1 MHYHVQRCSHI
12 IFQEINL
19 INKKHILIL
28 IFFNNGNCVFVLPH
42 DGSGIKWVLWF
53 NVIVHPYFIIA
64 FYTLFWSGFFFL
76 FFMFKLSDYIFF
88 FIIYFNLLFLLRKVE
103 YIRLSEARLHEHS
116 MSLIFFGLTI
126 HYDTFCLIM
135 VEYDRW
141 FMTNLFLIL
150 TDSFFFISQ
159 LNYEFSN

>member
-1 MHYHVQRCSHI
+1 M
-12 IFQEINL
+12 F
-19 INKKHILIL
+19 
-28 IFFNNGNCVFVLPH
+28 FVLPH
-42 DGSGIKWVLWF
+42 DCSGIKWVLWF
-53 NVIVHPYFIIA
+53 NVIVYHYFIIA
-64 FYTLFWSGFFFL
+64 FYTLFWSGFFFIC
-76 FFMFKLSDYIFF
+76 FYMFELSDYIFF

-116 MSLIFFGLTI
+116 MSLIFLGLTI
-126 HYDTFCLIM
+126 HYGTFCVIM

-159 LNYEFSN
+159 LNYEFSNYKWFTHVSYIYLIYQSK

>member
-1 MHYHVQRCSHI
+1 M
-12 IFQEINL
+12 F
-19 INKKHILIL
+19 
-28 IFFNNGNCVFVLPH
+28 FVLPH
-42 DGSGIKWVLWF
+42 DGSGIKWDLWF

-64 FYTLFWSGFFFL
+64 FYTLFWSGFFFI
-76 FFMFKLSDYIFF
+76 FFLCLNYQTTYFF

-116 MSLIFFGLTI
+116 MSLIFLGLTI

-141 FMTNLFLIL
+141 FMTNLFFNLNG
-150 TDSFFFISQ
+150 FFLLHLSIKLWIFKLKMIYTRFIHLSD
-159 LNYEFSN
+159 LSI

>member
-1 MHYHVQRCSHI
+1 M
-12 IFQEINL
+12 F
-19 INKKHILIL
+19 
-28 IFFNNGNCVFVLPH
+28 FVLPH
-42 DGSGIKWVLWF
+42 DCSGIKWVLWF
-53 NVIVHPYFIIA
+53 NVIVYHYFIIA
-64 FYTLFWSGFFFL
+64 FYTLFWSGFFFSFVFICL
-76 FFMFKLSDYIFF
+76 NYQTTYFF

-116 MSLIFFGLTI
+116 MSLIFLGLTI
-126 HYDTFCLIM
+126 HYGTFCVIM
-135 VEYDRW
+135 VEYEIW